1 MTNEKFT
8 SGMARRARARLVFAA
23 AGISVAAVAH
33 CSSASAMTAPIQT
46 MLVAPPEFSTAT
58 TEPAR
63 PTLQADSAGQ
73 ALDELADAANETFA
87 VLETLLQELGSRE
100 SVSEE
105 EVSAT
110 RYLVERYEDLGFSV
124 ELQPFT
130 IERISTENSGFS
142 IETPVQE
149 KFDAI
154 PVTSTGIGTASGP
167 LAPVGLGRTEGL
179 RTGDYPAI
187 RPRELCWYG

>member
-1 MTNEKFT
+1 MTKEKLA
-8 SGMARRARARLVFAA
+8 SGMARRARAWLVFAA
-23 AGISVAAVAH
+23 AAISVAAVAD

-46 MLVAPPEFSTAT
+46 MLVAPPEFSTAA
-58 TEPAR
+58 TEAAR
-63 PTLQADSAGQ
+63 PTLQADQVDSAGQ

-100 SVSEE
+100 SASEE

-110 RYLVERYEDLGFSV
+110 RYLAERYEDLGFSV

-149 KFDAI
+149 KFEAI
-154 PVTSTGIGTASGP
+154 PVTSTGI
-167 LAPVGLGRTEGL
+167 
-179 RTGDYPAI
+179 
-187 RPRELCWYG
+187 

>member
-1 MTNEKFT
+1 M
-8 SGMARRARARLVFAA
+8 
-23 AGISVAAVAH
+23 
-33 CSSASAMTAPIQT
+33 
-46 MLVAPPEFSTAT
+46 
-58 TEPAR
+58 
-63 PTLQADSAGQ
+63 
-73 ALDELADAANETFA
+73 DELADAANETFA

-100 SVSEE
+100 SASEE

-167 LAPVGLGRTEGL
+167 LAPVGLGRTEDL